1 MLGHDYESVVERVSF
16 IAREYHY
23 YKMLASFGLPSLGLS
38 FIGLGLGQVANLGH
52 LTGIV
57 MEEVIVIR
65 AGISCLRTR
74 PQTSGLS
81 RPLLSPRL
89 SSTVPDI
96 KRAGLA
102 HLQVPSQDPYW
113 LQLKLEINIYTV
125 LNSAWIG

>member
-1 MLGHDYESVVERVSF
+1 MLGHDYESVVESVSF

-23 YKMLASFGLPSLGLS
+23 YKILASIGLPSLGLA

-81 RPLLSPRL
+81 RPLLFPSFRQRSPTQR
-89 SSTVPDI
+89 
-96 KRAGLA
+96 
-102 HLQVPSQDPYW
+102 
-113 LQLKLEINIYTV
+113 
-125 LNSAWIG
+125 